1 MALFRSKQAVC
12 PYCYRRI
19 ESDKAAFRC
28 NGHAAAGKPRCVA
41 RPDPERKQVLGV
53 DEAVLPTWPDKRS
66 LLQRHRPFICPD
78 CLGPTTRVCPVCHTP
93 WPSTF
98 TADSPLIG
106 LVGVRGSGKTIML
119 SVLAQELTT
128 SIQRRFDAAIHPT
141 GNRRLVS
148 QLANWRSDM
157 GRGGHLPSQT
167 ETYQHVSKDQRDSAE
182 PAVFEWQL
190 ADGRNRQRSTIFSFY
205 DTAGEDLA
213 SMDRTRELN
222 YLAATDGVILLLDP
236 FGFTGNHDLARS
248 KGVDEDLLHDRP
260 EDVLRNI
267 VELLRQADPDAALP
281 EEAVH
286 ALDRVHSESLRMTR
300 LVEDLLLLARLDAG
314 RELQHDEVDL
324 VGILLDTVS
333 DARAAGPDHVWELN
347 LTALDAPA
355 DLSQDEL
362 EDFEPE
368 PPLVLGDEARLR
380 QVLVNLLANARV
392 HTPAGSHVSVTLT
405 RSPAASIEGTDTP
418 RRLPDG
424 SGAVESHEAR
434 SSAQPGGAD
443 SQPAR
448 GAEELVITIA
458 DDGPGI
464 APEMRDRMFERF
476 ARGDASR
483 ERRTGSTGLGMSI
496 ALAIVQS
503 HGGTLT
509 VDSRQAPDDSPEDT
523 PHGTTFTVRLPAAVG
538 VE

>member
-28 NGHAAAGKPRCVA
+28 NGHAAAGKSRCVA

-267 VELLRQADPDAALP
+267 VELLRQADQVGSKKKISRPLAVVVSKIDAFFDSIDEDSPLRRP
-281 EEAVH
+281 SSDQPYFDEA
-286 ALDRVHSESLRMTR
+286 ESL
-300 LVEDLLLLARLDAG
+300 
-314 RELQHDEVDL
+314 EVHEH
-324 VGILLDTVS
+324 VAMLLDEWS
-333 DARAAGPDHVWELN
+333 GGGLLRMLELN
-347 LTALDAPA
+347 FST
-355 DLSQDEL
+355 
-362 EDFEPE
+362 F
-368 PPLVLGDEARLR
+368 RLF
-380 QVLVNLLANARV
+380 
-392 HTPAGSHVSVTLT
+392 
-405 RSPAASIEGTDTP
+405 AASA
-418 RRLPDG
+418 L
-424 SGAVESHEAR
+424 
-434 SSAQPGGAD
+434 
-443 SQPAR
+443 
-448 GAEELVITIA
+448 GAEPDYA
-458 DDGPGI
+458 
-464 APEMRDRMFERF
+464 
-476 ARGDASR
+476 
-483 ERRTGSTGLGMSI
+483 RRTANPRGVL
-496 ALAIVQS
+496 
-503 HGGTLT
+503 
-509 VDSRQAPDDSPEDT
+509 
-523 PHGTTFTVRLPAAVG
+523 PHRVAEPLLWLMARRGFLPKEG
-538 VE
+538 